1 MLARWRLG
9 SWRQTSAGA
18 EVEEIFIRSFWYVME
33 KRFLFVL
40 VSCCVVQKYI
50 VYRVLSSMMW
60 AAAVAVS
67 YITTLLIQWHNN
79 FSHLILLFQ
88 LHWRAPFLSPWHHA
102 IKRHLPYIILY
113 ILLYSGGSGGV
124 ASWYKC
130 QNIII
135 ITPAQLLL
143 NIVVA
148 GHGGADKWGG
158 VTTCNMLRW
167 SHHQH
172 WQRWQQ

>member
-88 LHWRAPFLSPWHHA
+88 LQWRAPFLSPWHHA

-148 GHGGADKWGG
+148 GHDGADKWGG
-158 VTTCNMLRW
+158 VTTCNM
-167 SHHQH
+167 
-172 WQRWQQ
+172 

>member
-9 SWRQTSAGA
+9 SWRLIGNGTDECRGRGGGYIYKISL
-18 EVEEIFIRSFWYVME
+18 ICHE
-33 KRFLFVL
+33 KSFLFGL

-60 AAAVAVS
+60 AVAVAVS
-67 YITTLLIQWHNN
+67 YITMLLIQWHNN

-88 LHWRAPFLSPWHHA
+88 LHWRAQFLSPWHHA
-102 IKRHLPYIILY
+102 IKRHLLYIILY
-113 ILLYSGGSGGV
+113 ILLELVFTGGSGGV

-130 QNIII
+130 QNII
-135 ITPAQLLL
+135 TPAQLLL
-143 NIVVA
+143 NIVA

-158 VTTCNMLRW
+158 VTTCNM
-167 SHHQH
+167 
-172 WQRWQQ
+172 